1 MKKKP
6 RNRNHRTC
14 NILFLSVPTKACSN
28 QLTITGGSVVKN
40 PSASIGDL
48 GWKDSMEKEMAIHS
62 TVLAWQIPWAE
73 KPGSLQSI
81 GLQEWDMT

>member
-6 RNRNHRTC
+6 RNRNHGTC

-40 PSASIGDL
+40 PSANIGDL